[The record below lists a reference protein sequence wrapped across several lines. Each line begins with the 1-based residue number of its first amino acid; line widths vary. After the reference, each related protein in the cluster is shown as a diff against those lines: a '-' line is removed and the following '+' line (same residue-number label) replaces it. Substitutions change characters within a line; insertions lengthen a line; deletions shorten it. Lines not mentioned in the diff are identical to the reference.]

1 MISPTDLLVER
12 EGDMF
17 TAATDPGT
25 ALGHGVNCRGLMGAG
40 VAATIRRR
48 FPDGYREYRGLCF
61 IGRLRPGGAHVW
73 VPPGWDGPV
82 LVNLASQDRP
92 GRDARVS
99 WLRDALAA
107 AAPVL
112 ADLAAA
118 GRVRRLVLPRIGC
131 GIGGLTW
138 RQVRPVLAE
147 FAQVMDAACVGVE
160 VWAPRGTR

>member
-17 TAATDPGT
+17 VAAAHDT

-40 VAATIRRR
+40 VAATVRRR
-48 FPDGYREYRGLCF
+48 FPDGYREYRELCL

-73 VPPGWDGPV
+73 APPGWDGPV

-92 GRDARVS
+92 GPDARLD

-112 ADLAAA
+112 ADLATA
-118 GRVRRLVLPRIGC
+118 GRVRRLVLPRISC

-138 RQVRPVLAE
+138 RQVRPVVAE
-147 FAQVMDAACVGVE
+147 FAQVMDAACFGVE
-160 VWAPRGTR
+160 VWTPGGAR